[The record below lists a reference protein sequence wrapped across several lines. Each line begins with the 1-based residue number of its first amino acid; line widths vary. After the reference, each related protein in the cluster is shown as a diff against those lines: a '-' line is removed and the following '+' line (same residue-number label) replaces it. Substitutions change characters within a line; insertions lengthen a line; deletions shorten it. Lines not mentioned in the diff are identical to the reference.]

1 MKLKSLTAFGL
12 AIPFVEAFAHSTKE
26 RKVSDAIVV
35 RVETEDGSVGYG
47 EGLPRPYVTGEDRP
61 FVFKVLQE
69 HYWAQLQGKD
79 VPAITGQADLKT
91 LDALLGAPA
100 LPVGVKASNA
110 ARCAVET
117 ALIDA
122 GLRSQNM
129 NLSSILPAKRESVTY
144 HGVVTA
150 SSPESAAKLAKK
162 MKLIGLSQL
171 KVKIGLGDDYERVKA
186 VAAVMG
192 TAPLRLDANA
202 NQSLEDALKTIDLLK
217 EFPIASIEAPIIPGD
232 HQALKSYTDACP
244 WDVVVDENLLTP
256 NDAKAL
262 AEAGACTVFNV
273 RLSKCGGFYPSLQM
287 IEIASKYGIKLQ
299 IGAQVGETAILSAA
313 ARHLNLAQEEVL
325 YSEGSFGPL
334 LLTEDVS
341 KERVS
346 FGHRG
351 LGPTI
356 PGPGSGI
363 TVLEERIHKYTQ
375 DKMECT
381 S

>member
-1 MKLKSLTAFGL
+1 MKLKSLTIFGL

-35 RVETEDGSVGYG
+35 KVETEDGIVGYG
-47 EGLPRPYVTGEDRP
+47 EGLPRPYVTGEDRT
-61 FVFKVLQE
+61 FVFNALE
-69 HYWAQLQGKD
+69 SHYWPQLSDQD
-79 VPAITGQADLKT
+79 LPETTHLDDLKA
-91 LDALLGAPA
+91 LDAILGVPP
-100 LPVGVKASNA
+100 LPETVKAPNA
-110 ARCAVET
+110 ARCAIET

-122 GLRSQNM
+122 GLKTRNTS
-129 NLSSILPAKRESVTY
+129 LSSILPPKRESVTY

-162 MKLIGLSQL
+162 MKLIGLSEL

-186 VAAVMG
+186 VATVMG
-192 TAPLRLDANA
+192 DAPLRLDANA
-202 NQSLEDALKTIDLLK
+202 NQTLEDALKTIELLK
-217 EFPIASIEAPIIPGD
+217 EFPIASIEAPIVPGD
-232 HQALKSYTDACP
+232 RETLKTYTQACP

-256 NDAKAL
+256 EDAATL
-262 AEAGACTVFNV
+262 GEMGACTVFNV

-287 IEIASKYGIKLQ
+287 IEIAAKHGIKLQ

-313 ARHLNLAQEEVL
+313 ARHLNLAQESVL

-334 LLTEDVS
+334 LLTEDIS

-351 LGPTI
+351 VGLGI
-356 PGPGSGI
+356 SGPGFGI
-363 TVLEERIHKYTQ
+363 TVLEERLDKYTQ
-375 DKMECT
+375 DKTECLP
-381 S
+381 